1 MKQKMKL
8 SSYSYIG
15 YGLLVA
21 TIYGMDKYGIADYR
35 VLGLFLMSICF
46 LLSDVIKF
54 YRKK

>member
-21 TIYGMDKYGIADYR
+21 TVYGMDKYGIADYR
-35 VLGLFLMSICF
+35 VLGLFLMTFCF
-46 LLSDVIKF
+46 LLSDVINF